1 MMTVAL
7 RSMMMFGAICL
18 MAGCV
23 TPPAEKPWNA
33 YVRYLGNALEVREV
47 RTSEEKGFVVVY
59 LAAENM
65 SPFNVKVRY
74 RTTWYDVSGI
84 PVSTVLTRWA
94 NRTVAGKSLLEIKA
108 ISPRSDV
115 VDYRFEIEDI

>member
-1 MMTVAL
+1 M
-7 RSMMMFGAICL
+7 
-18 MAGCV
+18 
-23 TPPAEKPWNA
+23 
-33 YVRYLGNALEVREV
+33 RYLGNALEVREV
-47 RTSEEKGFVVVY
+47 RSSEERGFVVVY

-65 SPFNVKVRY
+65 SPLNVKVRY

-84 PVSTVLTRWA
+84 PVSTVMTRWT
-94 NRTVAGKSLLEIKA
+94 NRTVAGKSLLEIKV

>member
-1 MMTVAL
+1 MAVAL

-18 MAGCV
+18 MIGCV

-47 RTSEEKGFVVVY
+47 RSSEERGFVVAY

-65 SPFNVKVRY
+65 SPFKVKVRY

-84 PVSTVLTRWA
+84 PVSTVMTRWT
-94 NRTVAGKSLLEIKA
+94 NRTVAGKSLLEIKV

>member
-1 MMTVAL
+1 MTVAL